1 MSDVTRWDP
10 FKELDDLQT
19 RLNTLFGRAPLRREV
34 GREEA
39 IAVAEWAPVVD
50 ILEDQKGFLIKVDL
64 TEVRREDV
72 KVTVQDEVLTIS
84 GERQMEK
91 YEGRKYHRVER
102 PYGRFTRS
110 FSLPEEA
117 DSTKVSADFKDGVL
131 RVHLPKA
138 EKAKPKSIEVKVG

>member
-1 MSDVTRWDP
+1 MTNLTRWDP

-19 RLNTLFGRAPLRREV
+19 RLNTMFGRAPVRREG
-34 GREEA
+34 GREEQ

-50 ILEDQKGFLIKVDL
+50 ILEDQKEFLIKLDL
-64 TEVRREDV
+64 TEVRKEDV

-91 YEGRKYHRVER
+91 DPGRKFHRVER
-102 PYGRFTRS
+102 PYGRFARS

-117 DSTKVSADFKDGVL
+117 DATKVNAEFREGML

-138 EKAKPKSIEVKVG
+138 EKAKPRSVEVKIG